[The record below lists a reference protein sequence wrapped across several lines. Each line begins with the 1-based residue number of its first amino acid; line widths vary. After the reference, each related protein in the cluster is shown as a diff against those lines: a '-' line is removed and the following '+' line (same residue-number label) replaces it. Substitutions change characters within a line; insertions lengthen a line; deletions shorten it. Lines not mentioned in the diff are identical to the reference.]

1 MRAFYM
7 ILYGCFGDLVTVYD
21 KVNNI
26 KVLRGN
32 ENDFDWPCVG
42 LDNSRQIPSKTCYKF
57 QQLWMRCI
65 FSFENSL

>member
-1 MRAFYM
+1 M

-42 LDNSRQIPSKTCYKF
+42 LNNSRQIPSKTCYKF
-57 QQLWMRCI
+57 R
-65 FSFENSL
+65 